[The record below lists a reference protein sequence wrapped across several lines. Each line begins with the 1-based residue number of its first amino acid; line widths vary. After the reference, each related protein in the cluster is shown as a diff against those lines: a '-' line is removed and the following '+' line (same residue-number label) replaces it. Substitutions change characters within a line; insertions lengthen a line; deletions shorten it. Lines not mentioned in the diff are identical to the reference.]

1 LVFDISK
8 HETFKNCE
16 RWLSELRDHADQNIV
31 IMLVGNKTDLRHL
44 RTVSTEEAT
53 EFAEKHNL
61 AFIETSAL
69 DSTGVDTAFQQLL
82 TEIYKIVSRKTMISD
97 NKAAGD
103 KAPNLGSGETI
114 DVSAPKPI
122 KNDGGGCC

>member
-1 LVFDISK
+1 VFDISK

-82 TEIYKIVSRKTMISD
+82 TEIYKIVSRKTMMS
-97 NKAAGD
+97 D
-103 KAPNLGSGETI
+103 KATSDGKTPNLGSGETI
-114 DVSAPKPI
+114 DVSAPKAQ
-122 KNDGGGCC
+122 KADGGGGCC

>member
-1 LVFDISK
+1 M
-8 HETFKNCE
+8 
-16 RWLSELRDHADQNIV
+16 SELRDHADQNIV

-82 TEIYKIVSRKTMISD
+82 TEIYKIVSRKTMMSD
-97 NKAAGD
+97 KASAGD
-103 KAPNLGSGETI
+103 KPNLGSGETI
-114 DVSAPKPI
+114 DVSAPKI
-122 KNDGGGCC
+122 QKSEGSGGCC

>member
-1 LVFDISK
+1 MVYDITK
-8 HETFKNCE
+8 AITFKNVE
-16 RWLSELRDHADQNIV
+16 KWMQELREYADPDIV

-69 DSTGVDTAFQQLL
+69 DATGVETAFQQLL
-82 TEIYKIVSRKTMISD
+82 TEIYKIVSRKTMTAEKSSD
-97 NKAAGD
+97 KVA
-103 KAPNLGSGETI
+103 NLGSGETI
-114 DVSAPKPI
+114 DVSAPKVQ
-122 KNDGGGCC
+122 NQSAGGCC

>member
-1 LVFDISK
+1 MFDISK

-82 TEIYKIVSRKTMISD
+82 TEIYKIVSRKTMVSD
-97 NKAAGD
+97 KAAGD
-103 KAPNLGSGETI
+103 GKTPNLGSGETI
-114 DVSAPKPI
+114 DVSAPKPQ
-122 KNDGGGCC
+122 KDQGGGCC